1 MRRAR
6 SSHRRL
12 TAGRAYFPR
21 SHSSARADARAYSFS
36 AGVPVSPWNR
46 PCAAAVFV
54 LVVGV
59 VVGCGKSE
67 PTSEPPTGPGPGG
80 PPGKFAGGPQRA
92 KTGNAVFD
100 QHCLKCHAVDG
111 GAEGGGP
118 KGKGGWG
125 NPDLGK
131 VAADPAHTPEW
142 LAEHVRNPRAH
153 SPGSKMPEFA
163 SKLSDEEIKSVV
175 DYMTKLK

>member
-1 MRRAR
+1 M
-6 SSHRRL
+6 
-12 TAGRAYFPR
+12 
-21 SHSSARADARAYSFS
+21 
-36 AGVPVSPWNR
+36 SPWNR
-46 PCAAAVFV
+46 LCAAAVFG
-54 LVVGV
+54 LVVAV
-59 VVGCGKSE
+59 VVGCGKKE
-67 PTSEPPTGPGPGG
+67 PEVPAGPPPSYAGAPQPGG
-80 PPGKFAGGPQRA
+80 PGMPGGFGGPQRA

-100 QHCLKCHAVDG
+100 QNCLKCHSVDG

-153 SPGSKMPEFA
+153 NPGSKMPEFA

-175 DYMTKLK
+175 DYMAKLK

>member
-1 MRRAR
+1 MVG
-6 SSHRRL
+6 H
-12 TAGRAYFPR
+12 AYLPR
-21 SHSSARADARAYSFS
+21 IHSSARADARAYSFRR
-36 AGVPVSPWNR
+36 GVPVSPRNR
-46 PCAAAVFV
+46 PCAAAVFAV
-54 LVVGV
+54 VVGV
-59 VVGCGKSE
+59 VVGCGTKE
-67 PTSEPPTGPGPGG
+67 PEVPAGPPPNYAGAPKFGGPGG
-80 PPGKFAGGPQRA
+80 PGGPERA

-163 SKLSDEEIKSVV
+163 SKLSDEEIQSVV
-175 DYMTKLK
+175 DYMSKLK